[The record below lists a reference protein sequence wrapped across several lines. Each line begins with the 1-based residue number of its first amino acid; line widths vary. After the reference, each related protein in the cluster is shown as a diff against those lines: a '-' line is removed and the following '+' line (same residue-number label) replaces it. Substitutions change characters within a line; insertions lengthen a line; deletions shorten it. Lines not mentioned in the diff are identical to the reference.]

1 MTPEEREADAI
12 LMSPFHAHAG
22 SAYVVLKID
31 RGKFSS

>member
-22 SAYVVLKID
+22 SAYVVKID